1 MKPIEILTVYD
12 EKLPDSVKLPFEA
25 YLYFPT
31 GIDIKT
37 GEGKKGVRRIFEGQV
52 TFDTFE
58 LEMIQTVKQLLLK
71 QKDFN
76 FDIKRWK
83 WLKNQKKKLK
93 LFTKAGRIA
102 II

>member
-1 MKPIEILTVYD
+1 MKPIQILTVYD
-12 EKLPDSVKLPFEA
+12 EKLPDSVKLPLEA

-31 GIDIKT
+31 GIEIKT

-76 FDIKRWK
+76 FDIKR
-83 WLKNQKKKLK
+83 
-93 LFTKAGRIA
+93 
-102 II
+102 